1 MPKNSSL
8 QLLKLAK
15 PYTGIILLVLGVSLV
30 GNGLSLFLPKII
42 AQAIDTFKT
51 NNFIL
56 TVFIRNFSIFIG
68 LIFVFSTIQ
77 SVLQTYLSE
86 RLARDLRSKL
96 INKISQQQYLFINQI
111 TPEKLLTNLTADID
125 NIKQVIG
132 QALVQVFASIITIVG
147 ATVLLISINWQL
159 ALVVITIIPLITAIF
174 VFIFKRIRKYFLR
187 SQTLIDN
194 LNKVINESII
204 ASSLIRIVNS
214 QEWEFLKFSQ
224 ISGEARQIG
233 LSILR
238 LFASLIPLIGLI
250 ANTSVVAILLIG
262 GRSIIFGTFTLGGFT
277 AFMNYISMLIFPII
291 VLGFI
296 SNLIARAMVSFERVN
311 QILTAPVEKIYGNQE
326 KEIKGNISFKNV
338 DLTLNHKQVLK
349 NISFEIKA
357 NSKTVILGPTAAGKT
372 QIFYL
377 LAGLLKPNKG
387 RILIDNKPLFD
398 YSQDCLGR
406 QIGLVFQNSAI
417 FNTTILENI
426 NFKNKNDKGEVQKA
440 IKTAEIKDFIAT
452 LPDGLNTKVAERGNN
467 LSGGQKQRI
476 TLARALAIN
485 PKILLLDDFT
495 ARVDKDTENKIIT
508 NLEKNYPQITQILI
522 TQQISSAI
530 SADQIIL
537 IMEGE
542 VLAVG
547 THEYLLKNSVEYEQI
562 YNSQQSLI

>member
-1 MPKNSSL
+1 VPKNSSL

-56 TVFIRNFSIFIG
+56 TVFIRNFSIFIS

-547 THEYLLKNSVEYEQI
+547 THEYLLKSSVEYEQI